1 LSTNPFRVL
10 RHRDYALFW
19 FAAVVS
25 DIGTWM
31 QAVTVG
37 IIVADQTGK
46 ASSTGLIAA
55 AAFAPQAFAA
65 PIGGVIADRFDR
77 RNVLRIS
84 LTVQTAITLALSILL
99 ARGNPSTAAMALLV
113 LMQGTTNSIGQPA
126 AQAMLPDLVPREELI
141 SAVALG
147 IVSWNSGRIIGPA
160 LAGIIIELTSAARVI
175 QLNAFSFVVLL
186 GAVSLLRRPFRAP
199 EGTVHLPFASSLRV
213 GFDTIRGTP
222 TIRQAAQ
229 VAALSQLCFIALAGL
244 VPIVAKN
251 VHHGASGLTS
261 VMTTGQGIGSLIG
274 ATMIPTVVAYIGR
287 SRSVAITAATT
298 AVAITAVLN
307 SPWRAGAVAAMV
319 VYGMVLMGTQVAMMG
334 AVQRDAP
341 PESRA
346 RVLSMFQAGFGLFY
360 GIPVLAIGWAGDR
373 FGLRISFG
381 VLTAIGVLW
390 LTDMIVRR
398 RAGWRLINS
407 SDPPPLMDLP
417 RRGWL

>member
-1 LSTNPFRVL
+1 MSTNPFRVL

-84 LTVQTAITLALSILL
+84 LAVQTAITLALSVLL
-99 ARGNPSTAAMALLV
+99 ARGNPSTAAMAMLV
-113 LMQGTTNSIGQPA
+113 LLQGTTNSIGQPA

-175 QLNAFSFVVLL
+175 QLNALSFVVL
-186 GAVSLLRRPFRAP
+186 
-199 EGTVHLPFASSLRV
+199 
-213 GFDTIRGTP
+213 
-222 TIRQAAQ
+222 
-229 VAALSQLCFIALAGL
+229 
-244 VPIVAKN
+244 
-251 VHHGASGLTS
+251 
-261 VMTTGQGIGSLIG
+261 
-274 ATMIPTVVAYIGR
+274 
-287 SRSVAITAATT
+287 
-298 AVAITAVLN
+298 
-307 SPWRAGAVAAMV
+307 
-319 VYGMVLMGTQVAMMG
+319 
-334 AVQRDAP
+334 
-341 PESRA
+341 
-346 RVLSMFQAGFGLFY
+346 
-360 GIPVLAIGWAGDR
+360 
-373 FGLRISFG
+373 
-381 VLTAIGVLW
+381 
-390 LTDMIVRR
+390 
-398 RAGWRLINS
+398 
-407 SDPPPLMDLP
+407 
-417 RRGWL
+417 